1 MKHIRTIVVDDEPA
15 ARARIGRLLN
25 QDPEIDMV
33 GECRNGTEA
42 VDAVQKLRPDL
53 IYLDVEMPQ
62 MNGFE
67 VVTRLGKGR
76 IPFVVFVTAHNQYAL
91 KAFDVNAVD
100 YLLKPYDD
108 DRFHS
113 SLAKA
118 KRHIDMR
125 MNTALTGKLMGLMR
139 DHLHAKSD
147 HTEVFTIR
155 ERGGELKVPVDEVIY
170 LRAEG
175 NYLHLQL
182 QDKYLLYRNTMNA
195 VESVLDPARFLRIHR
210 SYIVQHAHVRA
221 TRYTGN
227 NEFIFTM
234 STDER
239 ILSGRSYKESI
250 AKALEDK
257 KA

>member
-15 ARARIGRLLN
+15 ARARIGRLLH

-113 SLAKA
+113 SLA
-118 KRHIDMR
+118 
-125 MNTALTGKLMGLMR
+125 
-139 DHLHAKSD
+139 
-147 HTEVFTIR
+147 
-155 ERGGELKVPVDEVIY
+155 
-170 LRAEG
+170 
-175 NYLHLQL
+175 
-182 QDKYLLYRNTMNA
+182 
-195 VESVLDPARFLRIHR
+195 
-210 SYIVQHAHVRA
+210 
-221 TRYTGN
+221 
-227 NEFIFTM
+227 
-234 STDER
+234 
-239 ILSGRSYKESI
+239 
-250 AKALEDK
+250 
-257 KA
+257 